1 MALLKLDFLEVE
13 ALEYAK
19 IDAIKNSIIERGG
32 VLIRARTHIQDSDL
46 VSFSKK
52 FGDIVMHPK
61 STHDG
66 IVKIQAGDDATYLS
80 QSNAAHPFHTDG
92 TYLNKSDSVELVLLH
107 CVKPCPDGGGLNQ
120 IMSGQSIVKHLKNSD
135 NAMVF
140 KRLSNDLVGFARGKQ
155 KSYRQIFEKDNGK
168 WRISFR
174 LDAAGDVTFSSND
187 VADAYRD
194 LGDMIHNGI
203 SYLELGLR
211 EGEILLLDNT
221 AFLHSRT
228 HYTPNSQRLINRV
241 QITNTNLNLGF
252 IHE

>member
-66 IVKIQAGDDATYLS
+66 IVKIQAGDDVTYLS

-107 CVKPCPDGGGLNQ
+107 CVKPCPDG
-120 IMSGQSIVKHLKNSD
+120 VKSKFCCKFPQLQR
-135 NAMVF
+135 A
-140 KRLSNDLVGFARGKQ
+140 
-155 KSYRQIFEKDNGK
+155 
-168 WRISFR
+168 
-174 LDAAGDVTFSSND
+174 
-187 VADAYRD
+187 
-194 LGDMIHNGI
+194 
-203 SYLELGLR
+203 
-211 EGEILLLDNT
+211 NT
-221 AFLHSRT
+221 
-228 HYTPNSQRLINRV
+228 
-241 QITNTNLNLGF
+241 G
-252 IHE
+252 